1 MNAKNAKKLRK
12 IALGLAVAA
21 EQKSGKQI
29 NKVSYTTNGTT
40 VEVAAGT
47 HKGAYKALKKGFKNG
62 VIGG

>member
-40 VEVAAGT
+40 VEVEAGT
-47 HKGAYKALKKGFKNG
+47 CKGAYKALKKGFKSG